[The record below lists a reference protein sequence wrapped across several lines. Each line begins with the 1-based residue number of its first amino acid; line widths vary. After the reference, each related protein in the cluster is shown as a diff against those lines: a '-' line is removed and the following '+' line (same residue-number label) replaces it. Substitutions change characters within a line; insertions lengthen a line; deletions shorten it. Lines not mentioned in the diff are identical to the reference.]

1 MAFALRQPYR
11 RRSTPTASPR
21 ADTADTTAATPGR
34 GRVAA
39 AHVASGVGA
48 VMLAIARV
56 VRVVAWGVAV
66 VIAAGIVL
74 RLLSANPSNV
84 IVRDIHDAGN
94 FLVGP
99 FKNVFSLSNPK
110 ANIAANW
117 GLAAVVYLVVGSLIA
132 GFIARLAPRGVLPAR
147 TTAA

>member
-1 MAFALRQPYR
+1 MAFAIRQPYR
-11 RRSTPTASPR
+11 RRSTPRSS
-21 ADTADTTAATPGR
+21 GR
-34 GRVAA
+34 AA
-39 AHVASGVGA
+39 AGVGA
-48 VMLAIARV
+48 GMLAIARL
-56 VRVVAWGVAV
+56 VRLIAWGVAL

-74 RLLSANPSNV
+74 HLLSANPSNV
-84 IVRDIHDAGN
+84 IVRDIYDAGK

-117 GLAAVVYLVVGSLIA
+117 GLAAFVYLVVGSLIA
-132 GFIARLAPRGVLPAR
+132 SFIARLAPRGVVPAR

>member
-11 RRSTPTASPR
+11 RRATTTPP
-21 ADTADTTAATPGR
+21 ADTADTRTPAPGR

-39 AHVASGVGA
+39 ARAAAGVGA
-48 VMLAIARV
+48 VMVAIARL
-56 VRVVAWGVAV
+56 VRLVAWVVAL
-66 VIAAGIVL
+66 VIVAGIVL
-74 RLLSANPSNV
+74 RLLSANPGNV

-99 FKNVFSLSNPK
+99 FKNVFSLKNAK

-117 GLAAVVYLVVGSLIA
+117 GLAAVVYLIVGSLIA
-132 GFIARLAPRGVLPAR
+132 SLIVRLAPRGVLPAS
-147 TTAA
+147 TAV

>member
-11 RRSTPTASPR
+11 RRSTPTSSAR
-21 ADTADTTAATPGR
+21 
-34 GRVAA
+34 AA
-39 AHVASGVGA
+39 AGAGA
-48 VMLAIARV
+48 VMLAIARLI
-56 VRVVAWGVAV
+56 RLVAWGVAL

-74 RLLSANPSNV
+74 HLLSANPSNM
-84 IVRDIHDAGN
+84 IVRDIYDAGK

-132 GFIARLAPRGVLPAR
+132 SLIARLAPRGVLPAR
-147 TTAA
+147 TTTA

>member
-11 RRSTPTASPR
+11 RRSTSTSSSR
-21 ADTADTTAATPGR
+21 
-34 GRVAA
+34 AA
-39 AHVASGVGA
+39 AGA
-48 VMLAIARV
+48 GAILLTIARL
-56 VRVVAWGVAV
+56 VRLVAWGVAL

-74 RLLSANPSNV
+74 HLLSANPSNV
-84 IVRDIHDAGN
+84 IVREIYDAGK

-117 GLAAVVYLVVGSLIA
+117 GLAAFVYLVVGSLIA
-132 GFIARLAPRGVLPAR
+132 SFIARLAPRGVAPAR

>member
-11 RRSTPTASPR
+11 RRSTPTSS
-21 ADTADTTAATPGR
+21 GR
-34 GRVAA
+34 AA
-39 AHVASGVGA
+39 AGVGA

-56 VRVVAWGVAV
+56 IRLVAWGVAL

-74 RLLSANPSNV
+74 HLLSANPSNV
-84 IVRDIHDAGN
+84 IVRDIYDAGK

-132 GFIARLAPRGVLPAR
+132 SFIARLAPRGALPAR
-147 TTAA
+147 TTE